1 MGTDFVRVRFGY
13 SKRRGACFI
22 PHQELPT
29 LFGRGMRRAGLTLEL
44 TQGFSPH
51 PRITLAPPLPVG
63 VIGLFELGEVWVRR
77 DTLGCFERLNRV
89 LPEGFAVEAA
99 EVVEDGCPAL
109 SKLCNAGE
117 YLLRL
122 KNGGAMSPEEI
133 VEALSRWDQWDSVGR
148 NPVTADSEGYLGFI
162 MLNPDQVGPS
172 LMVKF
177 LISSGVVSSWAD
189 LELVRVR
196 LGHFDSNGGFVDLLS
211 RPAKGVLEV

>member
-1 MGTDFVRVRFGY
+1 MGTEFARVRFGY

-63 VIGLFELGEVWVRR
+63 VIGLFELGEVWVKRG
-77 DTLGCFERLNRV
+77 TLEGFKRLNRA
-89 LPEGFAVEAA
+89 LPEGFALEAVE
-99 EVVEDGCPAL
+99 EVEESAPSL

-117 YLLRL
+117 YLLKL
-122 KNGGAMSPEEI
+122 KDGGVPPEGLAE
-133 VEALSRWDQWDSVGR
+133 VLGGWDHWPSVGID
-148 NPVTADSEGYLGFI
+148 PSPAGSDGHLKFI

-172 LMVKF
+172 MMVKF
-177 LISSGVVSSWAD
+177 LISSGLASSWSD
-189 LELVRVR
+189 IELVRVR
-196 LGHFDSNGGFVDLLS
+196 LGRFDRAEGFVDLLP
-211 RPAKGVLEV
+211 RPAEGVSV